1 MAGDQPHV
9 PVLHG
14 PALDA
19 LRIRADGIYV
29 DGTYGRGGHSTAM
42 LARLGKD
49 GRLVVIDRDPRAIA
63 DAQLRFAGDE
73 RVTIQ
78 RANFA
83 DIGAISDELG
93 LTGRVDGF
101 LLDIGVSSPQLDDPE
116 RGFSFQH
123 DGPLDMR
130 MDPEAGE
137 SVADWLARAAE
148 EEIARVIREYG
159 EERFARRIARAIV
172 RRRAEGRAVT
182 RTAELAALVSDAV
195 PGGPSKIHP
204 ATRTFQALRIYI
216 NDELG
221 ALDRVLADGIDLLA
235 PAGRFVV
242 ISFHSLEDR
251 RVKRAFVRA
260 SRPPPASRRLPSVET
275 FVPSLRLID
284 GLVRADDDETE
295 LNPRARSARMRVA
308 EKPAGEAA

>member
-1 MAGDQPHV
+1 M
-9 PVLHG
+9 
-14 PALDA
+14 
-19 LRIRADGIYV
+19 RADGIYV
-29 DGTYGRGGHSTAM
+29 DGTYGRGGHSRAM
-42 LARLGKD
+42 LARLGED

-63 DAQLRFAGDE
+63 DAQARFAGDE
-73 RVTIQ
+73 RVTIR

-83 DIGAISDELG
+83 DIGAVADELG
-93 LTGRVDGF
+93 LSGRVDGL

-130 MDPEAGE
+130 MDPDTGE
-137 SVADWLARAAE
+137 SAADWLAHAE
-148 EEIARVIREYG
+148 EGEITRVIREYG

-172 RRRAEGRAVT
+172 RRREEGRPVT
-182 RTAELAALVSDAV
+182 RTAELAALISDAV
-195 PGGPSKIHP
+195 PGGPAKIHP
-204 ATRTFQALRIYI
+204 ATRTFQALRIHI

-221 ALDRVLADGIDLLA
+221 ALDHVLDEGIDLLA

-251 RVKRAFVRA
+251 RVKRAFARA

-275 FVPSLRLID
+275 FVPRLKLIG
-284 GLVRADDDETE
+284 GLVRADEDEIE
-295 LNPRARSARMRVA
+295 CNPRARSARMRVA